1 MNLYQ
6 AAGCGQRNGKVMN
19 YIKKIVINKII
30 KRALSLGHTACLRFR
45 RRHPNPRCPVW
56 ILCGILYLLAGSTT
70 AQGAEVSDMVINS
83 SEGHLT
89 LSVKIGDVIAGEV
102 NTSAADEASATIIF
116 SIALFEVKPFWF
128 DKQIA
133 HHTVTNTIKRDP
145 HKNEYRLLRSWD
157 SGRPLVVNSL
167 NKAQRLMTEVKHL
180 KLMPLVGLEKGRNYQ
195 IRVQAVCQDENAYIF
210 SPSGCFK
217 TDWHTVDFTF

>member
-1 MNLYQ
+1 MEW
-6 AAGCGQRNGKVMN
+6 RNGKVMN
-19 YIKKIVINKII
+19 FNKKMVITK
-30 KRALSLGHTACLRFR
+30 KTTCALSLGHTAYLRFG
-45 RRHPNPRCPVW
+45 RRHPNPRCTVW
-56 ILCGILYLLAGSTT
+56 MLCGILYLIAVSTT

-83 SEGHLT
+83 SAGHLL
-89 LSVKIGDVIAGEV
+89 LSVKISDVIAGEV

-116 SIALFEVKPFWF
+116 SIALFKVKPFWF
-128 DKQIA
+128 DKKIA
-133 HHTVTNTIKRDP
+133 HHTVTNTIKHDP

-157 SGRPLVVNSL
+157 SGRPLVVDSL
-167 NKAQRLMTEVKHL
+167 NKAQRLMTEVNHL